1 MGISN
6 QETLVLNR
14 SWMAVQITSVKRAIA
29 LLYQGHARV
38 VDEDFQSYTFQ
49 DWSQVSQQMVELNE
63 DEFICSPNL
72 RVRIPR
78 VIVLMFY
85 DKIPQRGI
93 KFSRKNIFE
102 RDKYTCQYCGIKPPN
117 KKRNVKWLEK
127 NNLNL
132 DHIVPRSRGGKTTW
146 LNVVAS
152 CYRCNSKKS
161 DKTLEEL
168 GWKLLKPPYKP
179 EWAPTVTIPTS
190 WKPRKEWRNFLDV
203 AYWNTE
209 LENDMGDENVPD

>member
-49 DWSQVSQQMVELNE
+49 DWSQVSQQMVEIGE
-63 DEFICSPNL
+63 DDFICSPNL

-85 DKIPQRGI
+85 DKIPQRSI

-127 NNLNL
+127 NNKLNGL
-132 DHIVPRSRGGKTTW
+132 IIHGKKFPGWEDLGSFISHI
-146 LNVVAS
+146 LA
-152 CYRCNSKKS
+152 
-161 DKTLEEL
+161 
-168 GWKLLKPPYKP
+168 PPAICKR
-179 EWAPTVTIPTS
+179 I
-190 WKPRKEWRNFLDV
+190 N
-203 AYWNTE
+203 
-209 LENDMGDENVPD
+209 